1 MAESYTNYKDQ
12 LSKEYQTAFERI
24 EAYVFTCA
32 VDENTREERLNEL
45 LDMFLTAQNEGRPV
59 EKIVGKDI
67 EKFSK
72 LFCSSFSFKNRIL
85 NVADALKSYFLYI
98 FVLSALQMIYW
109 FLDLFN
115 DWSEHNIMNRY
126 MNIDVRLLII
136 DSVIMALLMFIIVVI
151 FRKIMF
157 KMKRFSMKFYTAVGS
172 GVMSLG
178 FIVLVAAELIAAY
191 TNTFELIDTPTII
204 VFAVSGLFLFLCY
217 LPKIIKLAQSKGYK
231 AKNDNNVSMN

>member
-1 MAESYTNYKDQ
+1 MKESYTNYKDQ

-24 EAYVFTCA
+24 EAYVFTCG

-45 LDMFLTAQNEGRPV
+45 LDMFLSAQNEGRPV

-98 FVLSALQMIYW
+98 FLLSALQMVFW

-136 DSVIMALLMFIIVVI
+136 DSVIMALLTFIIVVI

-157 KMKRFSMKFYTAVGS
+157 RMKHFSMRFYTAVGNT
-172 GVMSLG
+172 VMGLG
-178 FIVLVAAELIAAY
+178 FIVLIAAELIAAY

-204 VFAVSGLFLFLCY
+204 VFAVSGAYLLVYYLF
-217 LPKIIKLAQSKGYK
+217 IGR
-231 AKNDNNVSMN
+231 KNKKNEVIEK